1 MYFICGERARTVY
14 KSLSGWSLFEFMC
27 HTNLIHAY
35 WEGFSNSV
43 KRKMCIDGSDDIT
56 LCEEEAICDA
66 TSNQKQ
72 QQHLGCASQLTL
84 CDPPW
89 PLSRTGERLIFTER
103 PYCLVL
109 KEREP
114 WNRAVHEIVV
124 YYFCMCV
131 CVSFSFSLWT
141 RNNTHL
147 LWLLGNLCDTA
158 SLYRPWPAHNVYSWT
173 IIRRIKKEK
182 DEG

>member
-1 MYFICGERARTVY
+1 
-14 KSLSGWSLFEFMC
+14 
-27 HTNLIHAY
+27 
-35 WEGFSNSV
+35 
-43 KRKMCIDGSDDIT
+43 MCIDGSDDIT

-72 QQHLGCASQLTL
+72 HHHQQHLGCASQLTL

-124 YYFCMCV
+124 CMYV
-131 CVSFSFSLWT
+131 CLSLF
-141 RNNTHL
+141 L
-147 LWLLGNLCDTA
+147 SVD
-158 SLYRPWPAHNVYSWT
+158 
-173 IIRRIKKEK
+173 
-182 DEG
+182 